1 MLESMQIHNVLFI
14 DIETVSCSSSF
25 DELSPRMQGLWQKKA
40 RAISRFSPPDQ
51 FDPSLAVQLY
61 QEKAA
66 IYAEFG
72 KIVCISIGYLHRT
85 TREFRI
91 KSFCDH
97 DERILLQAFVDLV
110 NRYFY
115 DVDEHLICGH
125 NIKEFDIP
133 YLCRR
138 LVIHNI
144 PLPGILSLEGK
155 KPWETKHL
163 IDTMQLWKFGDFK
176 NFTSLDLLAAV
187 LNVETPKDDIDG
199 SMVGKVYW
207 VEKDLRRIAMYCEK
221 DVVTVAQVL
230 CKMKGV
236 EPIQS
241 DKIVSVDA

>member
-1 MLESMQIHNVLFI
+1 MLESIQIHNVLFI
-14 DIETVSCSSSF
+14 DLETVSCKASF
-25 DELSPRMQGLWQKKA
+25 TALSPRMQQLWQKKA
-40 RAISRFSPPDQ
+40 RAINRILPPDQ
-51 FDPSLAVQLY
+51 FDEDVASQLY
-61 QEKAA
+61 GEKAA

-72 KIVCISIGYLHRT
+72 KIVCISIGYLHPT
-85 TREFRI
+85 NKEFRM
-91 KSFCDH
+91 KSFCSH
-97 DERILLQAFVDLV
+97 DEMQLLEDFVELV

-115 DVDEHLICGH
+115 DPDEHLICGH

-138 LVIHNI
+138 LVIHGI

-187 LNVETPKDDIDG
+187 LNVDTPKDDIDG

-207 VEKDLRRIAMYCEK
+207 EDQDLPRISLYCEK

-230 CKMKGV
+230 FKMKGAD
-236 EPIQS
+236 PIAA
-241 DKIVSVDA
+241 DKIVSV